1 MISDY
6 GWSPAL
12 GQNFAAFAARGWQA
26 GRVTVQQRGA
36 YILATDYGDLAGQ
49 TAGKL
54 VHGAGEG
61 DLPVIGDWVAIAPRP
76 DEQAATIHAVLPRR
90 TVFSRKAPGG
100 QAGQIVA
107 ANVDLAFL
115 VTSMN
120 AEFNPRRLE
129 RYLALA
135 WSSGARPVVVLTKSD
150 VAVDAAAIV
159 TAAKEIAIG
168 MPVIAVSVVTGDGL
182 ETLAGQIRPGE
193 TCVLVGS
200 SGVGKSSLVNV
211 FADQARMETS
221 AIRESDA
228 RGRHTTTHRELV
240 LLAGGGL
247 LLDTPGMRELG
258 LIDAESGLSRAFDDI
273 EALVATCRF
282 RDCGH
287 GNEPGCAIRGALATG
302 QLDEARWHGFTKLQR
317 ELAFAARKED
327 RLARDA
333 AHKRWIAITKDGRA
347 RRKMKGEF

>member
-6 GWSPAL
+6 GWRPAL
-12 GQNFAAFAARGWQA
+12 GQNFAPFSARGWQP

-36 YILATDYGDLAGQ
+36 YLLATDHGDLAGQ
-49 TAGKL
+49 CAGKL
-54 VHGAGEG
+54 LHEAGEG
-61 DLPVIGDWVAIAPRP
+61 DLPVVGDWVAIAPRP
-76 DEQAATIHAVLPRR
+76 REQAATIHAVLPRR
-90 TVFSRKAPGG
+90 TVFSRKAVGS
-100 QAGQIVA
+100 QAGQIIAADVDVA
-107 ANVDLAFL
+107 CL

-135 WSSGARPVVVLTKSD
+135 WSSGARPIVLLTKSD
-150 VAVDAAAIV
+150 IAADAAGMI
-159 TAAKEIAIG
+159 AAAEQTAIG
-168 MPVIAVSVVTGDGL
+168 VPVIAVSAVTGDGL

-200 SGVGKSSLVNV
+200 SGVGKSSLVN
-211 FADQARMETS
+211 ALAAQARMETG

-240 LLAGGGL
+240 LLPGGFL

-258 LIDAESGLSRAFDDI
+258 LIDADAGLSTAFDDI
-273 EALVATCRF
+273 EALAATCRF

-287 GNEPGCAIRGALATG
+287 TNEPGCAIRGALATG
-302 QLDEARWHGFTKLQR
+302 RLDEARWHGLTKLQR
-317 ELAFAARKED
+317 ELAFTARKED
-327 RLARDA
+327 RLARET
-333 AHKRWIAITKDGRA
+333 AHKKWIAITKDARA
-347 RRKMKGEF
+347 RRKYEGK